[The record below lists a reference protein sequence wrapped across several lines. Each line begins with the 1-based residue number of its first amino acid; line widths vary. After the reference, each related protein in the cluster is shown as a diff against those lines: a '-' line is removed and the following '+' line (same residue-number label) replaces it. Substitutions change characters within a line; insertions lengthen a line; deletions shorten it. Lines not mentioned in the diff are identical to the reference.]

1 MSLHRNLLFLLFL
14 LCQISYIITSDNS
27 DWLHVNENNEIVDK
41 DNKPVWLT
49 GANWFGFNT
58 GTGFFDGI
66 WSGNFD
72 QIMNGIADRGF
83 NLLRIP
89 ISTQLLLQWKNGEPD
104 TSKPNYNAWANP
116 ELKEGMTTF
125 ECFTV
130 TLDYCKKLGIKVL
143 LDVHSALT
151 DASGHVY
158 NLWYNSKISTDDW
171 ISSLEWV
178 AEYYKDDDTI
188 LAIDLKN
195 EPHGKGDDIAKGEGA
210 KWDDSTDENNWKNAA
225 ETCALKVLEK
235 NPNLLIMIEGIE
247 VYPKEND
254 DWTKPTHDY
263 SLDYD
268 YYFPGW
274 WGGNLRGVK
283 NHPIDLGKYQSQLIY
298 SPHDYGPLVY
308 NQPWFHDGFDTE
320 SIMQEYW
327 YDSWFYIL
335 DQKISPL
342 FMGEWGGF
350 LDGGKNEKWLTLLR
364 DLMIEN
370 RIHHTFWCINENSGD
385 TGGLLTGG
393 FAKWDEEKYELVKPS
408 LWQTKDGKFIGLDHK
423 VPLGKNGVSLSDVED
438 RF

>member
-1 MSLHRNLLFLLFL
+1 MFTKKHFLFLLFL
-14 LCQISYIITSDNS
+14 IYNIPSILSDGD

-66 WSGNFD
+66 WTGNFAS
-72 QIMNGIADRGF
+72 IMNGIADRGF
-83 NLLRIP
+83 NILRIP

-104 TSKPNYNAWANP
+104 TTKPNYNAWANQ
-116 ELKEGMTTF
+116 ELKEGMTSF

-130 TLDYCKKLGIKVL
+130 TLEYCKKLGIKVL

-151 DASGHVY
+151 DPYGHAY
-158 NLWYNSKISTDDW
+158 NLWYNGNITTEDW

-178 AEYYKDDDTI
+178 ADYYKDDDTI

-195 EPHGKGDDIAKGEGA
+195 EPHGKGDELTQGKGA
-210 KWDDSTDENNWKNAA
+210 KWDESTDENNWKYAA
-225 ETCALKVLEK
+225 EKCALRVLEK
-235 NPNLLIMIEGIE
+235 NPYLLIMVEGVE
-247 VYPKEND
+247 VYPQND
-254 DWTKPTHDY
+254 DWTSGDFYY
-263 SLDYD
+263 S
-268 YYFPGW
+268 W

-283 NHPIDLGKYQSQLIY
+283 NYPIDLGKYQSQLVY

-308 NQPWFHDGFDTE
+308 NQPWFHDDFTSE
-320 SIMQEYW
+320 SIMEEYW

-342 FMGEWGGF
+342 FMGEWGGH
-350 LDGGKNEKWLTLLR
+350 LDGGKDQKWLTLLR
-364 DLMIEN
+364 DLMIKN
-370 RIHHTFWCINENSGD
+370 RIHHTYWCINENSGD

-393 FAKWDEEKYELVKPS
+393 FSKWDEDKYELVKPS

-423 VPLGKNGVSLSDVED
+423 IPLGANGILITDVED